1 MSTTQSELRLAT
13 LLDERETVTKLHE
26 TVVASV
32 QTNEDKLPTESQA
45 QMIRSYREK
54 EIALDEEI
62 SNLTEDVERNRRA
75 VESSKAIR
83 RVLAGGHDGVEQNG
97 EEIAYRSMAAYARDV
112 ILTRNDN
119 TSAKIAAQFADQAE
133 IQAAKERLQLATRT
147 PANTLSSNVGG
158 LIPPQH
164 IDQIFQVI
172 QTERPIVA
180 SAQRASLE
188 RGSLTYPVVTT
199 RPVVAVQATQ
209 KTEAGNTGMV
219 IDMVTA
225 TASTYLGGGDLS
237 WQAVNWS
244 TPNALDMW
252 FRLAASDYALKTE
265 TDAASVVSASAFLFN
280 ISSTLA
286 ATPTFAQLMTAIAAG
301 GGDVYANSG
310 RMADTVYMA
319 PDRYWYALGL
329 TSDSSLSFGQTGA
342 LNINGESRNLNV
354 VVSRG
359 LNAGEIIVGD
369 SDGLLV
375 AETPGAPVELR
386 VTEPAIGGYEVGII
400 GAFEAVVVDAA
411 TFEQVEYALRDY
423 GSREV
428 MEVLADRAAAGAFNG
443 GTITSTLSIEPAT
456 GPVLSL
462 GPALGFALLEMAD
475 ATTQVVA
482 TFSAGGELD
491 LETTGTAI
499 TPLIV
504 APQTPLD
511 AGKRVAS
518 FFAHNAG
525 SEASGFL
532 RGGYFFTKLSAA
544 PADAE
549 LAAGELAL
557 WFDKT
562 NGAAKLKIKGKSAN
576 GTVVQGEVALS

>member
-400 GAFEAVVVDAA
+400 GAFEAVVVDA
-411 TFEQVEYALRDY
+411 
-423 GSREV
+423 
-428 MEVLADRAAAGAFNG
+428 GAF
-443 GTITSTLSIEPAT
+443 
-456 GPVLSL
+456 
-462 GPALGFALLEMAD
+462 ALV
-475 ATTQVVA
+475 TT
-482 TFSAGGELD
+482 
-491 LETTGTAI
+491 
-499 TPLIV
+499 
-504 APQTPLD
+504 
-511 AGKRVAS
+511 AS
-518 FFAHNAG
+518 
-525 SEASGFL
+525 
-532 RGGYFFTKLSAA
+532 
-544 PADAE
+544 
-549 LAAGELAL
+549 
-557 WFDKT
+557 
-562 NGAAKLKIKGKSAN
+562 
-576 GTVVQGEVALS
+576 